1 MAVDTALRPAE
12 TEALTT
18 AAIPAV
24 DRRLGPVHL
33 AEQRTATPA
42 VYRDAIFRRA
52 LVVADALVIF
62 TMLGALFGDA
72 LRPAALLLPVALILV
87 AKTMNLYDRDE
98 VVVCKRTLDDAPAI
112 FHLSTLF
119 ALGTWLAQAQ
129 LSSTTIGAREVLVL
143 WVVMTLGLL
152 IGRSGAR
159 RAAQHLAPV
168 ERCLVLAE
176 EDELARLAEKLEF
189 DRRLKSAVVA
199 HLPLLERRSTS
210 YSAPHVALER
220 CVATMGIHRV
230 VVAPDGADAG
240 VVLEIV
246 NRAKALGVNVS
257 VLPRICEVVG
267 SSVQFD
273 DLGGMTLLGVRSFRL
288 ARSSRVI
295 KRGVD
300 VVGATLML
308 VLGAPFLALMA
319 LAIKLDSRG
328 PVLFRQIRVGQ
339 DGKHFFV
346 LKFRS
351 MFDGAHAQRNELAEH
366 SKGRGLFKVADD
378 PRVTRV
384 GRLLRRTSFDELP
397 QLWNVLRG
405 EMSLV
410 GPRPLVVDED
420 RLVQGYHRRRLH
432 LKPGLTGPWQVLGS
446 PDVRVGVAEM
456 ATIDY
461 LYTANWSLWTD
472 VQVILRTIAH
482 VLSAKGV

>member
-42 VYRDAIFRRA
+42 IYRDAIFRRA
-52 LVVADALVIF
+52 LVVADALVTF

-129 LSSTTIGAREVLVL
+129 LSSATIGARQVLVL

-152 IGRSGAR
+152 VGRSGAR
-159 RAAQHLAPV
+159 RVAQHLAPV

-288 ARSSRVI
+288 ARSTQVI
-295 KRGVD
+295 KRAAD
-300 VVGATLML
+300 LVVTVPAL
-308 VLGAPFLALMA
+308 VLGAPLFALIA
-319 LAIKLDSRG
+319 LAI
-328 PVLFRQIRVGQ
+328 
-339 DGKHFFV
+339 
-346 LKFRS
+346 
-351 MFDGAHAQRNELAEH
+351 
-366 SKGRGLFKVADD
+366 
-378 PRVTRV
+378 
-384 GRLLRRTSFDELP
+384 
-397 QLWNVLRG
+397 
-405 EMSLV
+405 
-410 GPRPLVVDED
+410 
-420 RLVQGYHRRRLH
+420 
-432 LKPGLTGPWQVLGS
+432 
-446 PDVRVGVAEM
+446 
-456 ATIDY
+456 
-461 LYTANWSLWTD
+461 
-472 VQVILRTIAH
+472 
-482 VLSAKGV
+482 